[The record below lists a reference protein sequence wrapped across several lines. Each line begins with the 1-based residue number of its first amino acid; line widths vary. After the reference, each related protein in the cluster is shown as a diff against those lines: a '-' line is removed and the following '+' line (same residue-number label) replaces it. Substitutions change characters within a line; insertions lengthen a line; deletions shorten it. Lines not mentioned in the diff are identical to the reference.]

1 MFFVYNLVQTRP
13 VMTDYMA
20 VECLEK
26 LQHIKDSYDHEFY
39 VELWVSAL
47 TGLAEECGRVDGV
60 GHTLLWKS
68 FVLVKL
74 PSLIEKLENKKP
86 KIVPLIDETKYN
98 CHECVLNQL
107 FGYKGLINACN
118 LPVEGADISVD
129 ILKACLSRKLVRREF
144 IERQLLIILNH
155 HLSELEYGEID
166 GVNAVGF
173 TGSILEDPSKEII
186 DHLVSAAITGFLHQ
200 ESRIE
205 TILKLMSEWGA
216 KLEITPLAILCRS
229 IMKFPTL
236 LDIIHL
242 YQRPSEFI
250 LPLEQLCNTWITNET
265 ESLQSLLR
273 DYENFGV
280 VFLFLI
286 NTIDRYEFHKNL
298 KDVLRD
304 EEGFC
309 YKWLIQS
316 GSAYDINSL
325 DPKKAMIVQHW
336 TRRLS
341 TGQEISEDLI
351 RVTSPIDLIELSPTI
366 FKQALSNIG
375 GTDELEV
382 AAVANFETLLSG
394 FTYFLKPH
402 MSYALVGICQWL
414 CDDILFKGKSSIS
427 ANVLNKLVIE
437 DTFPNSIIKLVGNK
451 LSSILDIISENDNLP
466 NVEDTETKT
475 VRSKIDSSMSNP
487 AWITTKYPAE
497 KLYYRFKIMFK
508 SIVYGGR
515 QKISS
520 IYEIF
525 LAENYDINN
534 TIFSAEYDYH
544 TGGEGGLVNNNF
556 IDEFKI
562 NPSWLGSHHLD
573 IELFRKCL
581 EINGSRIFVDLIVEE
596 VLSAGKKGMGIPEL
610 GASLFTLPICYTW
623 NEYLHSTTLINIFF
637 MDFLPII
644 LEKKIDMY
652 TQSYALGIMT
662 LFILMMTKKENQ
674 DNFGVGNIT
683 NMMIDISNSIGDGTN
698 DIIMMDDIIDT
709 SIEEKM
715 VDDKIGN
722 NEDKVRETTVID
734 DFVKY
739 VLSIF
744 EQKPKEEKILQ
755 NGNENGKIYHAKDN
769 EIKLING
776 PAKGF
781 IDGLLMHKDM
791 KMMIPK
797 LDELVKDNLN
807 FV

>member
-1 MFFVYNLVQTRP
+1 
-13 VMTDYMA
+13 
-20 VECLEK
+20 
-26 LQHIKDSYDHEFY
+26 
-39 VELWVSAL
+39 
-47 TGLAEECGRVDGV
+47 
-60 GHTLLWKS
+60 
-68 FVLVKL
+68 
-74 PSLIEKLENKKP
+74 
-86 KIVPLIDETKYN
+86 
-98 CHECVLNQL
+98 
-107 FGYKGLINACN
+107 GLINACN
-118 LPVEGADISVD
+118 LPAEGVDISVD

-144 IERQLLIILNH
+144 VERQLLIRPNLTQ
-155 HLSELEYGEID
+155 HLSELEYVEID

-186 DHLVSAAITGFLHQ
+186 DHLASAATTGFLHQ

-250 LPLEQLCNTWITNET
+250 LPLEQLCNTWKTSET
-265 ESLQSLLR
+265 DSLLR

-280 VFLFLI
+280 IFLFLI

-298 KDVLRD
+298 KDVLRE

-325 DPKKAMIVQHW
+325 DAQKAIIVDYW
-336 TRRLS
+336 TSRLS
-341 TGQEISEDLI
+341 TGQEISDDLI

-366 FKQALSNIG
+366 FKQALSNIDIG

-427 ANVLNKLVIE
+427 ANVLYKLVIE
-437 DTFPNSIIKLVGNK
+437 DTFPISIIKLIGNK
-451 LSSILDIISENDNLP
+451 LSSILDIISENDNLTKED
-466 NVEDTETKT
+466 VEIKT
-475 VRSKIDSSMSNP
+475 IRSKIDSSMSNP
-487 AWITTKYPAE
+487 AWNTTKYPAE

-534 TIFSAEYDYH
+534 TLFSAEYDYQ
-544 TGGEGGLVNNNF
+544 TGGEGGQVSNNLF
-556 IDEFKI
+556 DEFKI

-596 VLSAGKKGMGIPEL
+596 VLSAGKKGMGIRAGMYSAPEL

-623 NEYLHSTTLINIFF
+623 NEYLHSTTLIKILF

-662 LFILMMTKKENQ
+662 LFILMMTTKKENQ
-674 DNFGVGNIT
+674 DNFGV
-683 NMMIDISNSIGDGTN
+683 
-698 DIIMMDDIIDT
+698 
-709 SIEEKM
+709 EEKM

-734 DFVKY
+734 DFIKY
-739 VLSIF
+739 VLSVF
-744 EQKPKEEKILQ
+744 EQKPKEEQVLQ
-755 NGNENGKIYHAKDN
+755 NGNENGNIYHAKDN

-791 KMMIPK
+791 KLIIPK
-797 LDELVKDNLN
+797 LEELVKDNLN